1 MLGKDG
7 FINFLEFNAARQKHY
22 DTGEVQYIP
31 AVATG
36 NRPAAMIGDE
46 PFEYYVIS

>member
-1 MLGKDG
+1 MMGKEALVKR
-7 FINFLEFNAARQKHY
+7 LEDLNNSRQKHY

-36 NRPAAMIGDE
+36 GKACCNDRG
-46 PFEYYVIS
+46 